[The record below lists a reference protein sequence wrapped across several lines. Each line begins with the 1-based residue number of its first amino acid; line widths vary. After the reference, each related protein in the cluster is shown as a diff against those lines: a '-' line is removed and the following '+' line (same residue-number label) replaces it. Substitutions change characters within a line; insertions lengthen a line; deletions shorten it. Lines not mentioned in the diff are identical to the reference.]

1 MSDKTTKHEEL
12 KSVDMLKA
20 LDDAQ
25 VMHVR
30 INSSNEIV
38 IGESCDN
45 YFEQTATPEQIM
57 LMARQ
62 LKEIADEVER
72 KAAQLEPYQ
81 QRMLDE
87 HAELSDRIS
96 KLEAFTGTE
105 MFEQIPELERCL
117 LNHQLIAMHSY
128 AGILRHRIRLWS
140 KSDD

>member
-105 MFEQIPELERCL
+105 AFEQLPELERCL

>member
-1 MSDKTTKHEEL
+1 MSETRSDNHG
-12 KSVDMLKA
+12 A
-20 LDDAQ
+20 HA
-25 VMHVR
+25 
-30 INSSNEIV
+30 
-38 IGESCDN
+38 GCASCTLAV
-45 YFEQTATPEQIM
+45 QPE
-57 LMARQ
+57 
-62 LKEIADEVER
+62 
-72 KAAQLEPYQ
+72 PHQ

-87 HAELSDRIS
+87 HAELSDRIN